1 LVCAFNRPA
10 LIVVAIALD
19 PVCVVPLF
27 GDVGIDPRELV
38 ASVIDGIQ
46 SVGRHLERTGHFLN
60 RVLNQMAATT

>member
-1 LVCAFNRPA
+1 MVCAFNRPA

-46 SVGRHLERTGHFLN
+46 SIGRHLERTGHFLN
-60 RVLNQMAATT
+60 RVVDQMAATT